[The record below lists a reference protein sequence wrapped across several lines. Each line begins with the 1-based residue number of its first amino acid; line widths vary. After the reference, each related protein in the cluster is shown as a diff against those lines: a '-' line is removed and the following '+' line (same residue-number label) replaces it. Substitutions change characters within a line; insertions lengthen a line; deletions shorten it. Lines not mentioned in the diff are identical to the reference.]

1 MTMNKTH
8 LLKRIRELSTPLS
21 PLTVDYQ
28 EKLIPLSD
36 IRCVAFDFYGTMFIS
51 DVGDI
56 GIDEEDQEKSRNSIK
71 NGLKAVG
78 FTLTKKKAGKRGKE
92 LFENTINTYITAA
105 KNNGID
111 YPETDIREIW
121 WEVLSKLMYEQY
133 IRGELT
139 KESSL
144 QFGIEYEFRM
154 NNIWPSPN
162 LSTLLQN
169 LLKNERPLGIISNS
183 QYYTPLAFE
192 AFLEHSPEEFGFDRD
207 LLLWSYKTGFKKPSQ
222 NLYHI
227 FLEEAEQQGIAPQ
240 QILYIGNDIYKDIYP
255 AKTLGMHTGL
265 YIGDKRSIRH
275 EAEDLQKEKYQP
287 DLIINDIQQ
296 VSEALNL

>member
-1 MTMNKTH
+1 MNKSY
-8 LLKRIRELSTPLS
+8 LLERIRELSSPLS

-28 EKLIPLSD
+28 KILTPLTD

-56 GIDEEDQEKSRNSIK
+56 GIDEEKQEESKKSIE
-71 NGLKAVG
+71 NGLKAAG
-78 FTLTKKKAGKRGKE
+78 FTLTKKKTGKRGKE
-92 LFENTINTYITAA
+92 LFENTINAHITAA
-105 KNNGID
+105 RNNGID
-111 YPETDIREIW
+111 YPETDIREVW
-121 WEVLSKLMYEQY
+121 WEVLSKLINEQY
-133 IRGELT
+133 IRGKLT
-139 KESSL
+139 KTSSL

-162 LSTLLQN
+162 LATLLQN
-169 LLKNERPLGIISNS
+169 LLNNERSLGIISNS

-192 AFLEHSPEEFGFDRD
+192 AFLEHSPEEFGFDSD

-222 NLYHI
+222 NFYHI
-227 FLEEAEQQGIAPQ
+227 FLEEAEQQDIEPQ

-255 AKTLGMHTGL
+255 AKAVGMHTGL

-296 VSEALNL
+296 VSEALKL